1 MIDVLE
7 AYPDEHVVNYSPTVV
22 GAGFVLIVCVCV
34 LGVFVWAGR
43 GERLVE
49 GWEKLP
55 EWERYRP
62 DWLGK
67 RVSVVEIA
75 ARYRTTWAAGAFW
88 PSKETHQ
95 LPPAPGET
103 GGSWLYTLTWG
114 FLGVWLFMTG
124 VFFVFAGAIE
134 EIEVFREE
142 QLLSGAVCAGLA
154 LVLCGFWIVI
164 FRIPFFSRAE
174 KREIEAEL
182 TRIRADMKA
191 ANDPRAVAPTA
202 VMPDLERGKGAWTWV
217 GFWMLVVAW
226 VLATSAAL
234 TVRAWTLPSE
244 QYGMLLFVAPGF
256 GLLSGWLLYAASVNF
271 GVAYQADSYPDGVR
285 PVPTGGGTFAYR
297 GSLWPVAVAA
307 VAGLVALIG
316 AEPAHPVPLVVALV
330 FFAPRYWQNIAAIV
344 LGLVGVLLG
353 VVRVWAER
361 S

>member
-75 ARYRTTWAAGAFW
+75 ARYRTTWAAGAIW
-88 PSKETHQ
+88 PSGDAPAAAGAGRDRRQ
-95 LPPAPGET
+95 LAVHADVGL
-103 GGSWLYTLTWG
+103 S
-114 FLGVWLFMTG
+114 GVWLFMTASSM
-124 VFFVFAGAIE
+124 FAGAIE

>member
-1 MIDVLE
+1 
-7 AYPDEHVVNYSPTVV
+7 
-22 GAGFVLIVCVCV
+22 
-34 LGVFVWAGR
+34 
-43 GERLVE
+43 
-49 GWEKLP
+49 
-55 EWERYRP
+55 
-62 DWLGK
+62 
-67 RVSVVEIA
+67 
-75 ARYRTTWAAGAFW
+75 
-88 PSKETHQ
+88 
-95 LPPAPGET
+95 
-103 GGSWLYTLTWG
+103 
-114 FLGVWLFMTG
+114 MTG
-124 VFFVFAGAIE
+124 VFFVFPGAIE
-134 EIEVFREE
+134 EIEVFA
-142 QLLSGAVCAGLA
+142 GAAAERPGVRRLA

-164 FRIPFFSRAE
+164 FRIPFSRAE

-330 FFAPRYWQNIAAIV
+330 FLRRGTGRTLRPSCWS
-344 LGLVGVLLG
+344 LVGVLLG
-353 VVRVWAER
+353 VVLVGGAFVANWKPAVVTHGVRRRACGAPPCGNRPHISDTSGDDRCRQRRRAASAGAARASAAAAAAAPALAARRGPAAAAAGVRGSQARRGHHHQRPLARSMAALELRAQRV
-361 S
+361 

>member
-95 LPPAPGET
+95 LPPAPGES

-164 FRIPFFSRAE
+164 FRIPFFSR
-174 KREIEAEL
+174 REARDRSGADSDSRGHEGGQ
-182 TRIRADMKA
+182 RPPRRRADGGHARLGAGQGRVDVGGLLDAGRRVGARHLGGADGARVDA
-191 ANDPRAVAPTA
+191 AERAV
-202 VMPDLERGKGAWTWV
+202 RH
-217 GFWMLVVAW
+217 
-226 VLATSAAL
+226 AAL
-234 TVRAWTLPSE
+234 CRARVWP
-244 QYGMLLFVAPGF
+244 
-256 GLLSGWLLYAASVNF
+256 LSGWLLYAASVNF

-307 VAGLVALIG
+307 LAGLVALIG

-353 VVRVWAER
+353 VVRVWGGR